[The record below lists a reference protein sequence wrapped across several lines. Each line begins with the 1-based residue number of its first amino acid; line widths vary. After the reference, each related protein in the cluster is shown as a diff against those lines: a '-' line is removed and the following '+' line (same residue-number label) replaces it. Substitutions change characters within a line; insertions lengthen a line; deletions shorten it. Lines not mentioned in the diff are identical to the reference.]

1 MNRNVLSWGFTTSS
15 LSFRLHV
22 IGSYELTGKP
32 WHERVATSLELPVS
46 AACSDLVD
54 SVTSI
59 SFILSRWLNLSSICL
74 RLCSNVSGEAAMM
87 QLLLPCE
94 RLMST
99 PSPRS
104 SSTHSPRRA
113 LDGSDSPE
121 RSLISLSIRDDVI
134 FIYECCRWSL
144 MFLLL

>member
-1 MNRNVLSWGFTTSS
+1 MNRNVPSWGFTTSS

-32 WHERVATSLELPVS
+32 GHERVATSLELPVS

-54 SVTSI
+54 SVSSV
-59 SFILSRWLNLSSICL
+59 SFILSRWPNRSSVCF
-74 RLCSNVSGEAAMM
+74 RLCSKVSGEAAMM
-87 QLLLPCE
+87 LLLLPCE